1 MNYQTVLQNY
11 HPTEQGDFMLRYEI
25 GGRGYVVYSP
35 EKDALSCIELHGFS
49 ELTPWQLA
57 FVLSLDMQQMKEQD
71 ELSLFVCCKREKL
84 LSYLFDVEE
93 SETVLKTKH
102 VSGWQGYLMMDI
114 HKPDR
119 VRNVFQFHLETKEA
133 RLVFDN
139 RLCVASLR
147 EKEKGKL
154 IHLCWSPSVFA
165 AIDKGGERTAPA
177 YLLAS
182 DAALLHGYAMK
193 QIAECFAGTPVEERV
208 IGIHVGD
215 NVYEALSFVCYYVRN
230 VQDEYLVIPERKDG
244 MVILETPKWN
254 PIRQANFV
262 ASLNKMAV
270 DQAKKRYPEMEVPNE
285 RPFTCLSF
293 ARKSFVYFP
302 DLKVYQEVFLKMYLG
317 LVRLQ
322 EVHLLG

>member
-11 HPTEQGDFMLRYEI
+11 HPTEQGDFMLKYEI
-25 GGRGYVVYSP
+25 DGKGYVIYSP
-35 EKDALSCIELHGFS
+35 EKGSFSCIELHGFS

-71 ELSLFVCCKREKL
+71 EFSLSVCCKREKL

-93 SETVLKTKH
+93 SEVALKTKH

-114 HKPDR
+114 HKPDK
-119 VRNVFQFHLETKEA
+119 VRNVFQFHPETKES
-133 RLVFDN
+133 RWVFDN
-139 RLCVASLR
+139 RLCVAFLR

-165 AIDKGGERTAPA
+165 AIDRGGERTAPA

-182 DAALLHGYAMK
+182 DSVLLHGYAMK
-193 QIAECFAGTPVEERV
+193 KIAECFAGTPAEERV

-215 NVYEALSFVCYYVRN
+215 NVYEALSFVCYYARN
-230 VQDEYLVIPERKDG
+230 VQDEYVVIPERKDG

-270 DQAKKRYPEMEVPNE
+270 DQAKN
-285 RPFTCLSF
+285 CLLYTSD
-293 ARKSFVYFP
+293 AA
-302 DLKVYQEVFLKMYLG
+302 DE
-317 LVRLQ
+317 
-322 EVHLLG
+322 

>member
-71 ELSLFVCCKREKL
+71 EFSLSVCCKREKL

-119 VRNVFQFHLETKEA
+119 VRNVFQFPDSLPYRVDAFPVDTGQPLQGVVPIFRQGEHL
-133 RLVFDN
+133 
-139 RLCVASLR
+139 
-147 EKEKGKL
+147 
-154 IHLCWSPSVFA
+154 
-165 AIDKGGERTAPA
+165 GE
-177 YLLAS
+177 
-182 DAALLHGYAMK
+182 
-193 QIAECFAGTPVEERV
+193 
-208 IGIHVGD
+208 
-215 NVYEALSFVCYYVRN
+215 
-230 VQDEYLVIPERKDG
+230 
-244 MVILETPKWN
+244 
-254 PIRQANFV
+254 
-262 ASLNKMAV
+262 
-270 DQAKKRYPEMEVPNE
+270 
-285 RPFTCLSF
+285 
-293 ARKSFVYFP
+293 
-302 DLKVYQEVFLKMYLG
+302 
-317 LVRLQ
+317 
-322 EVHLLG
+322 

>member
-49 ELTPWQLA
+49 ELTSWQLA

-71 ELSLFVCCKREKL
+71 EFSLSVCCKREKL

-93 SETVLKTKH
+93 SETTLKTKH

-114 HKPDR
+114 HKPDK
-119 VRNVFQFHLETKEA
+119 VRNVFQFHPETKEV

-139 RLCVASLR
+139 RLCVAFLR

-154 IHLCWSPSVFA
+154 IHLCWSPSLFA

-177 YLLAS
+177 YVLAS
-182 DAALLHGYAMK
+182 DAALLHGYART
-193 QIAECFAGTPVEERV
+193 QNADCFAGTPVEEQV

-215 NVYEALSFVCYYVRN
+215 NVYEALSFVCYYARN
-230 VQDEYLVIPERKDG
+230 TQNEYMVIPE
-244 MVILETPKWN
+244 
-254 PIRQANFV
+254 
-262 ASLNKMAV
+262 
-270 DQAKKRYPEMEVPNE
+270 
-285 RPFTCLSF
+285 
-293 ARKSFVYFP
+293 
-302 DLKVYQEVFLKMYLG
+302 
-317 LVRLQ
+317 
-322 EVHLLG
+322 

>member
-119 VRNVFQFHLETKEA
+119 VRNVFQFHPETKEA

-139 RLCVASLR
+139 RLCVASFVRKKKESSSISVGVLLSLLPSIR
-147 EKEKGKL
+147 EESVPHRL
-154 IHLCWSPSVFA
+154 ICW
-165 AIDKGGERTAPA
+165 
-177 YLLAS
+177 LLM
-182 DAALLHGYAMK
+182 LPCCM
-193 QIAECFAGTPVEERV
+193 
-208 IGIHVGD
+208 
-215 NVYEALSFVCYYVRN
+215 
-230 VQDEYLVIPERKDG
+230 G
-244 MVILETPKWN
+244 MP
-254 PIRQANFV
+254 
-262 ASLNKMAV
+262 
-270 DQAKKRYPEMEVPNE
+270 
-285 RPFTCLSF
+285 
-293 ARKSFVYFP
+293 
-302 DLKVYQEVFLKMYLG
+302 
-317 LVRLQ
+317 
-322 EVHLLG
+322 

>member
-119 VRNVFQFHLETKEA
+119 VRNVFQFHPETKEA

-262 ASLNKMAV
+262 TRRRNAIRKWRFRMNGHSRASLL
-270 DQAKKRYPEMEVPNE
+270 PGS
-285 RPFTCLSF
+285 LSSIS
-293 ARKSFVYFP
+293 RI
-302 DLKVYQEVFLKMYLG
+302 
-317 LVRLQ
+317 
-322 EVHLLG
+322 

>member
-11 HPTEQGDFMLRYEI
+11 HPTEQGDFVLRYEI

-119 VRNVFQFHLETKEA
+119 YGTCSSSIRKRKKPVWSLITVYVSLPFVRKKKESSSISVGVLLSLLPSIREESVPH
-133 RLVFDN
+133 RL
-139 RLCVASLR
+139 
-147 EKEKGKL
+147 
-154 IHLCWSPSVFA
+154 ICW
-165 AIDKGGERTAPA
+165 
-177 YLLAS
+177 LLM
-182 DAALLHGYAMK
+182 LPCCM
-193 QIAECFAGTPVEERV
+193 
-208 IGIHVGD
+208 
-215 NVYEALSFVCYYVRN
+215 
-230 VQDEYLVIPERKDG
+230 G
-244 MVILETPKWN
+244 MP
-254 PIRQANFV
+254 
-262 ASLNKMAV
+262 
-270 DQAKKRYPEMEVPNE
+270 
-285 RPFTCLSF
+285 
-293 ARKSFVYFP
+293 
-302 DLKVYQEVFLKMYLG
+302 
-317 LVRLQ
+317 
-322 EVHLLG
+322 